1 MYTEVN
7 HDETWVD
14 AYLLQDLELTGIDS
28 NLKENDNRDNSQEQW
43 QKEIDL
49 FDFLQP
55 RNQQL
60 SVKHEYGK
68 WSSIRNFNFCN
79 FCDGL

>member
-28 NLKENDNRDNSQEQW
+28 NLKENDNRDNS
-43 QKEIDL
+43 
-49 FDFLQP
+49 
-55 RNQQL
+55 
-60 SVKHEYGK
+60 
-68 WSSIRNFNFCN
+68 
-79 FCDGL
+79 